1 MTEARRKTLKV
12 KDMQRQVIGKA
23 VSAARHGLQMRESAK
38 QISVLKTEETEMAK
52 YEYFRKFSLPDWDK
66 REVPQGLGWYFTQY
80 NPETCE
86 GEGWFGTEDKP
97 EYSFEGKIFE
107 GDDGEPVLM
116 SRTCGIG
123 DGCFWT
129 EWRR

>member
-1 MTEARRKTLKV
+1 MNISGSLACRIGTSEKSRR
-12 KDMQRQVIGKA
+12 
-23 VSAARHGLQMRESAK
+23 
-38 QISVLKTEETEMAK
+38 
-52 YEYFRKFSLPDWDK
+52 
-66 REVPQGLGWYFTQY
+66 GLGWYFTQY

-86 GEGWFGTEDKP
+86 GEGWFGTEDEP
-97 EYSFEGKIFE
+97 EYSFEDKIFE

-129 EWRR
+129 EWR